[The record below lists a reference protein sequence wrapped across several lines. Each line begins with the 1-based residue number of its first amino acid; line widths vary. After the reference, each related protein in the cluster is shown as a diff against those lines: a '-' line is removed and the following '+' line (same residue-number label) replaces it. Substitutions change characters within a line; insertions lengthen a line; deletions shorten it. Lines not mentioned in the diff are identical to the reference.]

1 MNFQSKESDV
11 HLDYIARIFVLV
23 QNPELRLVS
32 KQFYLASKSHFTRV
46 DYLLFKY
53 GRDQFFSSNQGIFKN
68 ITKIFSE
75 KTALALLDKIEFEE
89 EKDSE
94 LFFYSIANG
103 WNEVVAKIL
112 NTFIVKEQKQRFP
125 EESNT
130 SDHVESNTE
139 TAGHKAST
147 VAPVIDINKL
157 NGKAIELAL
166 KRKHFEAAKLLLR
179 AHKIIPSYTKGR
191 SEPYKAFNCKR
202 ADLSRF
208 SRSIINPL
216 LGKDQAEILQLLIG
230 KGESSEHTSTILEIG
245 TEKNNMIL
253 VKDVLVYDIGNHNK
267 CFINNALKLVSEKGH
282 VEVGN
287 CFSSM
292 ELTFM
297 LITIML

>member
-11 HLDYIARIFVLV
+11 HLDYIARIFVLA

-46 DYLLFKY
+46 DYPLFKY
-53 GRDQFFSSNQGIFKN
+53 ERDQFFSSNQGIFKN
-68 ITKIFSE
+68 ITKVFSE
-75 KTALALLDKIEFEE
+75 KTTLALLDKIEFLE
-89 EKDSE
+89 D
-94 LFFYSIANG
+94 
-103 WNEVVAKIL
+103 
-112 NTFIVKEQKQRFP
+112 
-125 EESNT
+125 SNT

-139 TAGHKAST
+139 AADHKAST

-166 KRKHFEAAKLLLR
+166 KRKHFEPAKLLLR

-216 LGKDQAEILQLLIG
+216 LDKDQAEILQLLIG
-230 KGESSEHTSTILEIG
+230 QGESSEHTSTILEIG

-282 VEVGN
+282 IEVGN